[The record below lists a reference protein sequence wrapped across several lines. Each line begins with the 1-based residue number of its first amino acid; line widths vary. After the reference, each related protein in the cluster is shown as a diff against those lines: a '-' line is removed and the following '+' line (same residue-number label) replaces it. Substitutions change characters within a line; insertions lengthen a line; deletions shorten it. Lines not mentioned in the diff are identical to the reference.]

1 MKIGRINIIV
11 MFLIFFIV
19 LLVLFMFTPLANL
32 LPFKG
37 KTDKKS
43 VITLYVYTNNGG
55 NVVLNN
61 SEITRVYLTFIGKD
75 SVKAYLKASP
85 EKNYKFGYWII
96 NGTIKVTSD
105 ILLLEIRGNTSVSV
119 SFEKIKKT
127 FYYLKILSNSSIND
141 IIVNE
146 SKVYLPY
153 YFNYTK
159 CLYAQLKANDVKTAM
174 YKYKFLYWI
183 CNGSIISNRTIV
195 LNMSY
200 SNVTLKAIYHTVK
213 LGRYMLKVLSPF
225 NKTVWL
231 NNTHINDKNF
241 TYIHEEPYLIS
252 IDVNDSLKLSNKVTL
267 YFKDLKVYIDDK
279 LLYCIYNVPFLLEID
294 KNYTIKIEYVAQKPK
309 TDIFNVPIIVNGKR
323 VITYMRIYPRQSDF
337 NASVEV
343 SDDSIKIVGNGIF
356 HLRLVSDWKEIKI
369 SVKKNYETTLR
380 IEMVMENGPEYYT
393 KGRVFSPNLGS
404 SKVFTMIFHNNPF
417 IIEVKGSIYEY
428 SGRGPFKTSFPG
440 VSAFNTLLIEVR
452 DGEVELKI
460 EIVKD

>member
-1 MKIGRINIIV
+1 
-11 MFLIFFIV
+11 
-19 LLVLFMFTPLANL
+19 
-32 LPFKG
+32 
-37 KTDKKS
+37 
-43 VITLYVYTNNGG
+43 
-55 NVVLNN
+55 
-61 SEITRVYLTFIGKD
+61 
-75 SVKAYLKASP
+75 
-85 EKNYKFGYWII
+85 
-96 NGTIKVTSD
+96 
-105 ILLLEIRGNTSVSV
+105 
-119 SFEKIKKT
+119 
-127 FYYLKILSNSSIND
+127 
-141 IIVNE
+141 
-146 SKVYLPY
+146 
-153 YFNYTK
+153 
-159 CLYAQLKANDVKTAM
+159 
-174 YKYKFLYWI
+174 
-183 CNGSIISNRTIV
+183 
-195 LNMSY
+195 SY
-200 SNVTLKAIYHTVK
+200 SNVTLKAIYRTVK

-231 NNTHINDKNF
+231 NNTLINDKNF

-309 TDIFNVPIIVNGKR
+309 TDIFNVPIIVNVKR